1 MVPVSS
7 NSNKWVKYVKKLSRR
22 RFRDR
27 EGKFVLE
34 GVRAVEEGLKASGA
48 VEVVIFSASAG
59 LTDRGSQLLE
69 NAAKTGMKTLEVNE
83 NVMSELSNTET
94 PQGVLAVVRRREVS
108 LHDLLGLSPSLL
120 VVVDS
125 IRDPGNLGTIIR
137 ASAGAGACGI
147 ILMPGTVDL
156 YNPKTLRSLM
166 GNIFQI
172 PIVNVAERFEVLSQL
187 EKAGLKFV
195 IGEPGASKAVFEVNL
210 TVPVAIVIGSE
221 AHGVQPDIM
230 ARPGYRVNI
239 PMSKGVESL
248 NVAVAAGILLYEV
261 IRQRHD

>member
-1 MVPVSS
+1 VVPVSS

-172 PIVNVAERFEVLSQL
+172 PIVNVAERFEVL
-187 EKAGLKFV
+187 
-195 IGEPGASKAVFEVNL
+195 
-210 TVPVAIVIGSE
+210 
-221 AHGVQPDIM
+221 
-230 ARPGYRVNI
+230 
-239 PMSKGVESL
+239 
-248 NVAVAAGILLYEV
+248 
-261 IRQRHD
+261 

>member
-1 MVPVSS
+1 VVLVSS

-34 GVRAVEEGLKASGA
+34 GVRAVEEGLKAGGA
-48 VEVVIFSASAG
+48 VEVVMFSASAG
-59 LTDRGSQLLE
+59 LTARCSQLLE
-69 NAAKTGMKTLEVNE
+69 NVAKAGIKTLEVNE

-94 PQGVLAVVRRREVS
+94 PQGVLAVVSRQEVT
-108 LHDLLGLSPSLL
+108 LHDMLRLSPSLL

-125 IRDPGNLGTIIR
+125 VQDPGNLGTIIR
-137 ASAGAGACGI
+137 TSAGAGVCGI

-172 PIVNVAERFEVLSQL
+172 PIINAAERSEVLAQL
-187 EKAGLKFV
+187 EKVGLKFV
-195 IGEPGASKAVFEVNL
+195 IGEPRAPKTVFDVNL
-210 TVPVAIVIGSE
+210 TVPVAVVIGSE

-230 ARPGYRVNI
+230 ARSGYRVNI
-239 PMSKGVESL
+239 PMSQGVESL